1 LLCALAFG
9 ACVALSPR
17 ARADDDATATA
28 AARERFREG
37 VAYFD
42 QKQYEKARAAFVQA
56 YALKKHPA
64 VLLNLAQSE
73 LRSNHERDAAKHFSA
88 YLREAEDASPAE
100 REAAQA
106 GLAAAKAEVG
116 EIEISGET
124 GGEVLLNGESEGT
137 LPLPGSLYVDPGTHT
152 IELRKGDRS
161 VTQSVTVNAGESK
174 EANLALAA
182 EAPPKDESRAPAS
195 EEGPSDDEDDESP
208 SSRGTG
214 EREPF
219 LHWVTTSPAGVIPA
233 GATVLFGLG
242 AGGFAIA
249 SNLSY
254 RDADDVGQ
262 QIEDNARQDMAQTR
276 GVCTDPRAVLMQA
289 NYPSDVNARAAQYQA
304 ACAEHADSTE
314 RGDSFKTFAIVS
326 GIGAG
331 VLAVTTIV
339 LYITTAPEERV
350 SASSPSSLELALVPS
365 FGARA
370 GALSLVGRF

>member
-1 LLCALAFG
+1 
-9 ACVALSPR
+9 
-17 ARADDDATATA
+17 
-28 AARERFREG
+28 
-37 VAYFD
+37 
-42 QKQYEKARAAFVQA
+42 
-56 YALKKHPA
+56 
-64 VLLNLAQSE
+64 
-73 LRSNHERDAAKHFSA
+73 
-88 YLREAEDASPAE
+88 
-100 REAAQA
+100 
-106 GLAAAKAEVG
+106 
-116 EIEISGET
+116 
-124 GGEVLLNGESEGT
+124 
-137 LPLPGSLYVDPGTHT
+137 
-152 IELRKGDRS
+152 
-161 VTQSVTVNAGESK
+161 VTVNAGESK

-339 LYITTAPEERV
+339 SRPTNAHRCRRSISPASYRASDCCYVLRAGTPIRVQPSNWVHARKSWTSRRVRCVCATIARCTTTGCYLPLAAACAASTSPA
-350 SASSPSSLELALVPS
+350 ASSTESTIYAQ
-365 FGARA
+365 
-370 GALSLVGRF
+370 